1 MPDPR
6 TIALEKNDRSK
17 FEPEPNDEQINP
29 PPRGQRDVAANPTI
43 PAPPAPPLKI
53 TNNG

>member
-17 FEPEPNDEQINP
+17 FGPEPNDEQINP
-29 PPRGQRDVAANPTI
+29 RFRERDYRAK
-43 PAPPAPPLKI
+43 PAPPRTETRLPF
-53 TNNG
+53 TNLRRD